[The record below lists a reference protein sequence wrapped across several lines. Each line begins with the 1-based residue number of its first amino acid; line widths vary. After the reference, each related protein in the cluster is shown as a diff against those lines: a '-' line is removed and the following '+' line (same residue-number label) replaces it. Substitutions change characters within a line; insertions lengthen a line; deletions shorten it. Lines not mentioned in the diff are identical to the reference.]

1 MLCMQ
6 TETNEIIERTPGFN
20 NQEMWKQ
27 CELLKSVVF
36 QTIQVKSGRGKG
48 VRVIEEFKHN
58 IPSEVRNRI
67 ANSCEYY
74 KNLYEEDMK
83 KEEVGSLEVIKYRF
97 EKINGEPKIII
108 DMVKVLNKNGA
119 YLKFAKLEGVV
130 NYLSKYPV
138 KFKDYD
144 SI

>member
-1 MLCMQ
+1 MLYMQ
-6 TETNEIIERTPGFN
+6 PETNEIIERTPGMN
-20 NQEMWKQ
+20 NEEMWKQ
-27 CELLKSVVF
+27 CELLRSVVF

-48 VRVIEEFKHN
+48 VKITEEFKHKT
-58 IPSEVRNRI
+58 PSEVRNRI

-74 KNLYEEDMK
+74 KNLYKEDMK

-108 DMVKVLNKNGA
+108 DMVKVLNKDGA
-119 YLKFAKLEGVV
+119 YLKFAKLEGVID
-130 NYLSKYPV
+130 YLSKYPV